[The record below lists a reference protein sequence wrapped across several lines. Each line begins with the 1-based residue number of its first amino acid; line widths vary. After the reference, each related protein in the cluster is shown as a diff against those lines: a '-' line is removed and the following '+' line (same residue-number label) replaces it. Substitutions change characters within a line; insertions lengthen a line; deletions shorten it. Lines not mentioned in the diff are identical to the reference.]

1 MLHSGRVFRINR
13 LQINK
18 IPPPNGTIT
27 CVIQA
32 DHSIFDMAAVF
43 PKKRLLKIF
52 SLHSEVIPVFAAVIV
67 LVQRP
72 GKAALSG
79 VIAPH

>member
-1 MLHSGRVFRINR
+1 M
-13 LQINK
+13 
-18 IPPPNGTIT
+18 T

-43 PKKRLLKIF
+43 PKKDF

-79 VIAPH
+79 VITPHSLLFRVCSKS